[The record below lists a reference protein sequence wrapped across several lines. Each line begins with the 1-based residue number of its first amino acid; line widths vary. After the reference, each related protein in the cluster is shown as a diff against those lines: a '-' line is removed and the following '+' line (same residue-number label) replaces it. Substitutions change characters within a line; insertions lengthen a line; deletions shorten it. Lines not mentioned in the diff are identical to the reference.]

1 MSPTVK
7 VRVPDSQTSDPGA
20 AYLMAVHLWEEWLMR
35 VPAKVVTLALRL
47 RRRVSDSLPTTNPSG
62 RAHGTHFLIDRQGI
76 ALVIVVAVLAL
87 VLTISALWIALRPI

>member
-1 MSPTVK
+1 
-7 VRVPDSQTSDPGA
+7 
-20 AYLMAVHLWEEWLMR
+20 MR
-35 VPAKVVTLALRL
+35 VPAKVFTLASRL

-62 RAHGTHFLIDRQGI
+62 RAHGTSEHFLIDRQGI